1 MKNILLATLFI
12 LSVHTL
18 FAQEPDTPL
27 TAIDTLD
34 TEDKFVKIVLYDN
47 KTWDYMDMGRPVI
60 DETAIYEDWAE
71 TIHAYRDVKLADL
84 PDEIDICLADS
95 LHGWSYPILPEKVNS
110 KYMVR
115 RGREHNGI
123 DLPLKIG
130 DSVKVAFD
138 GVVRKVAYDRGGYG
152 NVIVVRHPNGLE
164 SYYGHLSKTIA
175 KENEI
180 VKAGEVIGLGG
191 STGRSTGPHLH
202 FEVRCQGQSFDPE
215 RLFDFTSGQ
224 LRDSI
229 IVLKKHYFSIYSH
242 YGQTDEESKA
252 AAGRIVHVIKSG
264 DTLGGLAKRYGTTV
278 SKICQLNGIS
288 SKKILRIGERII
300 VR

>member
-1 MKNILLATLFI
+1 MKHTFLVTLLL
-12 LSVHTL
+12 LSASSL
-18 FAQEPDTPL
+18 FAQVQDTYI
-27 TAIDTLD
+27 TSIDTLD
-34 TEDKFVKIVLYDN
+34 TDDKFVKIVIYSN
-47 KTWDYMDMGRPVI
+47 KTWDYIDMGRPVI
-60 DETAIYEDWAE
+60 DEEKIFDDWSE
-71 TIHAYRDVKLADL
+71 SIHAYRDVKLADL
-84 PDEIDICLADS
+84 PEEIDICLTDS
-95 LHGWSYPILPEKVNS
+95 LHGWSYPILPQKINS

-123 DLPLKIG
+123 DLPLQVG

-164 SYYGHLSKTIA
+164 TYYGHLSKTIA
-175 KENEI
+175 QEKEV

-202 FEVRCQGQSFDPE
+202 FEIRCQGQSFDPE

-264 DTLGGLAKRYGTTV
+264 DTLGGLAKKYGTTV
-278 SKICQLNGIS
+278 SKICNLNGIS
-288 SKKILRIGERII
+288 SKKVLRIGERII

>member
-1 MKNILLATLFI
+1 MRNILLATLII
-12 LSVHTL
+12 LSAQTL
-18 FAQEPDTPL
+18 LAQEPDTPL

-60 DETAIYEDWAE
+60 DETAIYENWAE

-175 KENEI
+175 KEKEV